1 VICVREE
8 QARALYDALTEI
20 RKDAGARKAFRDDP
34 KAVVPGLDDEA
45 AEMFKRM
52 SDLELACIAWV
63 DENME
68 AAGFTHDVEGFTLRM
83 V

>member
-1 VICVREE
+1 MREE
-8 QARALYDALTEI
+8 QATALRDALNEI
-20 RKDAGARKAFRDDP
+20 RKNARAREAFRKDP
-34 KAVVPGLDDEA
+34 RSVVPGLDDEA
-45 AEMFKRM
+45 AEVFKRM

-68 AAGFTHDVEGFTLRM
+68 AAGFTHDVEGVTLRM